1 MASGTVKFFAKPA
14 DSITSST
21 AFFSLNHYAAKK
33 RGTRLVYLAPL
44 RDASIATGKIGSDYL
59 TEEPNRELVEFQGFP
74 DKSQTELIENL
85 VKNAKN

>member
-1 MASGTVKFFAKPA
+1 M
-14 DSITSST
+14 
-21 AFFSLNHYAAKK
+21 
-33 RGTRLVYLAPL
+33 YLAPL
-44 RDASIATGKIGSDYL
+44 RDASIATGKVGSDYL